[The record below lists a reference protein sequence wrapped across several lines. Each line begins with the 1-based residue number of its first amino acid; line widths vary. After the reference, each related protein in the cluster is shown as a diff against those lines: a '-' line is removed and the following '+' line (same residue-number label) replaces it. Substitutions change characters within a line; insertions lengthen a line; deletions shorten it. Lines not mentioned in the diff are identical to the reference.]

1 MTTFYSCCRQGLSIL
16 LLALLAP
23 VLQADAP
30 SVSYIFPAGGQ
41 RSTWGAII
49 STNSVDS
56 RCSGRV

>member
-30 SVSYIFPAGGQ
+30 SVSNIFPAGGSVALLLLEIVQ
-41 RSTWGAII
+41 RLILST
-49 STNSVDS
+49 
-56 RCSGRV
+56 